1 MTAWEDVLAIREL
14 TARYNH
20 AIDAGRAEEWAATFT
35 EDGVFEP
42 SAGGRFEGREALAGF
57 ARAFSSRFK
66 VRHCTTDAV
75 MEVDGDRATQT
86 CYLLLLDRSDGV
98 KVMSSGVYHD
108 TLVRTPQGWRFSH
121 RRIELDTAPARE

>member
-20 AIDAGRAEEWAATFT
+20 AIDSGRAEEWAATFT

-57 ARAFSSRFK
+57 ARAFAARFR

-75 MEVDGDRATQT
+75 VEVDGNRAT
-86 CYLLLLDRSDGV
+86 
-98 KVMSSGVYHD
+98 
-108 TLVRTPQGWRFSH
+108 
-121 RRIELDTAPARE
+121 